1 MLQLNSSLEANLV
14 NLRTLVK
21 QQIGT
26 ISGKIDAEKLD
37 WVTEVMQTVLKLFF
51 VTLYCYPN

>member
-1 MLQLNSSLEANLV
+1 MLQLNSSVDADLV
-14 NLRTLVK
+14 KLRTFVK

-37 WVTEVMQTVLKLFF
+37 WITEVTQSLLCDYS
-51 VTLYCYPN
+51 L